1 MIKLTKAIF
10 QMANLPILDL
20 RRKEFLQQLA
30 ECLKAWTPVDDGLFV
45 VYKHFVA
52 DDKKLAGFLKTSTG
66 GKLLT
71 TDTVLRQTLQSSQ
84 DGKSEHPKL
93 AAWEEIKGKITEL
106 LRQRNSL
113 AHDKIK
119 LVDRSPVQEIW
130 TISAVTEAFATA
142 TSDVAASL
150 GVEEIEVR
158 ETELPGHLAAV
169 NGISE
174 ALRQFLVLLVQ

>member
-1 MIKLTKAIF
+1 
-10 QMANLPILDL
+10 MANLPILDL

-30 ECLKAWTPVDDGLFV
+30 ECLKAWNPVDDGLFA
-45 VYKHFVA
+45 VYKHFVT
-52 DDKKLAGFLKTSTG
+52 DDKKLATFLTISTG
-66 GKLLT
+66 GKLER
-71 TDTVLRQTLQSSQ
+71 TDSALRQTLQKSE
-84 DGKSEHPKL
+84 DGKSDPTL

-113 AHDKIK
+113 AHDQIK
-119 LVDRSPVQEIW
+119 LVDRSPRQENW
-130 TISAVTEAFATA
+130 TISAMTEAFATA

-169 NGISE
+169 NGVSE
-174 ALRQFLVLLVQ
+174 ALRSFLVSLVH